1 MSAAPASSSLA
12 GAAPVGVAVI
22 GLGVIGRRMLEQAA
36 GRPDLRIV
44 GAWDLDAGARERCA
58 RDFPAV
64 PLAASPAELLGF
76 AGTDVAYVGTPP
88 TSHREYALMA
98 AARGLRLFCEKPL
111 TANLDEARLLVA
123 ELARA
128 GTPNAVNF
136 VFAGAPAA
144 ALLEARLREGA
155 LGDPVGADI
164 RLFFARWPRDW
175 QATATWLRH
184 REQGGYVREVLSHF
198 VYLLLRLFGDVRLL
212 GASVAWP
219 DDPALCERAVSA
231 TLACNGM
238 PVTVS
243 AAAGAAGPDEVVF
256 TLRGSKAAMRLS
268 DWYRASESDGSAWRE
283 LASGDADP
291 RGAAYQAQ
299 LGELARF
306 ARGQTHRLPD
316 AAAALRVQDVV
327 EGILAR

>member
-1 MSAAPASSSLA
+1 MSAAQAASPVA
-12 GAAPVGVAVI
+12 GSAPVGVAVI

-44 GAWDLDAGARERCA
+44 GAWDLDAAARERCA
-58 RDFPAV
+58 RDFPGV
-64 PLAASPAELLGF
+64 PLAAGPGELLDLP
-76 AGTDVAYVGTPP
+76 GTEVAYVGTPP
-88 TSHREYALMA
+88 ASHREYALMA

-144 ALLEARLREGA
+144 ARLEAGLREGA
-155 LGDPVGADI
+155 LGDPLAADI

-184 REQGGYVREVLSHF
+184 RAQGGYVREVLSHF
-198 VYLLLRLFGDVRLL
+198 VYLLLRLFGDVRLI

-219 DDPALCERAVSA
+219 DDADLCERAVSA
-231 TLACNGM
+231 TLLCGQV
-238 PVTVS
+238 PVTVT
-243 AAAGAAGPDEVVF
+243 AAAGATGPDEVVF
-256 TLRGSKAAMRLS
+256 TLRGSRGAMRLA
-268 DWYRASESDGSAWRE
+268 DWYRASGSAGDAWRE
-283 LASGDADP
+283 MPAAADDP
-291 RGAAYQAQ
+291 RRAAYQAQ
-299 LGELARF
+299 LDELVKF
-306 ARGQTHRLPD
+306 ARGQPHRLPD
-316 AAAALRVQDVV
+316 ARAALQVQTVI
-327 EGILAR
+327 EAILAR

>member
-64 PLAASPAELLGF
+64 PLAASPVELLGF

-184 REQGGYVREVLSHF
+184 REQGG
-198 VYLLLRLFGDVRLL
+198 DVRLL

-299 LGELARF
+299 LGELVRF